1 MEIED
6 SVYKVCPLEIM
17 KNAAYLGP
25 HSILYIISIVVNS
38 EGLVRIK
45 QPHTGHDHDFSYD
58 TSTDWFQ
65 EADSRV
71 IKISCKN

>member
-6 SVYKVCPLEIM
+6 LVYKVCPLEI
-17 KNAAYLGP
+17 KKSAAYIGP

-38 EGLVRIK
+38 EGPVRIK
-45 QPHTGHDHDFSYD
+45 QPHTGHDYSYD

-71 IKISCKN
+71 IKRSYKY